1 MNRIFYIF
9 FFLCVFLSHS
19 QEELNTY
26 MEQLNVQKK
35 YNFEILKKNKIIYK
49 IVFID
54 TSKVEKIKVQFIK
67 YIKFK
72 FSLVQSSYLTNPPKI
87 KREFPTYQN
96 NKLSSKI
103 LYPSIKNKFP

>member
-9 FFLCVFLSHS
+9 FFLCVFLSYS

-49 IVFID
+49 PVFIH
-54 TSKVEKIKVQFIK
+54 F
-67 YIKFK
+67 
-72 FSLVQSSYLTNPPKI
+72 N
-87 KREFPTYQN
+87 
-96 NKLSSKI
+96 
-103 LYPSIKNKFP
+103 